1 MARPK
6 GSKNKIQACARE
18 NVMAVFNR
26 LGGTAGMADWARE
39 HPTDFYKIYGR
50 LVPQEVEASVEGS
63 LSVQVITGVPG
74 A

>member
-1 MARPK
+1 
-6 GSKNKIQACARE
+6 
-18 NVMAVFNR
+18 MAVFNR